1 MIVNDLE
8 SLRKYANQLD
18 GVLTLSDLRVLFS
31 RYSDA
36 AVYKKLEG
44 LVRDGFFVK
53 VKRGVYALPDASL
66 VTVSQRLLRA
76 SYISTGTV
84 LAKALVIGSVPARR
98 VQAVKVGRPRIYR
111 CAIGVVEHLSVK
123 SELFF
128 GFEVRDG
135 IRYATPEKA
144 FLDVCYFLSKGRRF
158 SFDPVRDVDLRV
170 LNRDRLLAY
179 LAAYDRRFV
188 SFFQSRWSLP

>member
-1 MIVNDLE
+1 MNANDVDL
-8 SLRKYANQLD
+8 LRKLAEELD
-18 GVLTLSDLRVLFS
+18 GVLTLSDVRVLFA

-36 AVYKKLEG
+36 AVFKKLEA
-44 LVRDGFFVK
+44 LVRDGVLVK
-53 VKRGVYALPDASL
+53 VKRGVYVLPSASL
-66 VTVSQRLLRA
+66 AAISQRLARQ

-84 LAKALVIGSVPARR
+84 LAKALVIGSIPARR

-123 SELFF
+123 KELFF
-128 GFEVRDG
+128 GYEVRDG
-135 IRYATPEKA
+135 ILYATPEKA

-158 SFDPVRDVDLRV
+158 SFDPVSDVNLDL
-170 LNRDRLLAY
+170 LNPARIREY
-179 LAAYDRRFV
+179 LSAYDQRFV